1 MLRELGVWDEVQ
13 EHGYGFDALGLTTP
27 DGTVLLH
34 GVPGD
39 VPGLLDATMPVLK
52 ELP

>member
-1 MLRELGVWDEVQ
+1 VTCPTKELAMEGKR
-13 EHGYGFDALGLTTP
+13 ALGN
-27 DGTVLLH
+27 
-34 GVPGD
+34 